1 LVRSRRQVYVHN
13 SDGSS
18 ICDSASVAT
27 GITKVTFG

>member
-1 LVRSRRQVYVHN
+1 VHN